1 MVEGVDKYN
10 NLFASL
16 LLPATAAT
24 TGDAARESL
33 SELLVKDGLAKV
45 GGQGQGRGGQGDGL
59 A

>member
-16 LLPATAAT
+16 MLPAAA
-24 TGDAARESL
+24 AAAEGTPKESM

-45 GGQGQGRGGQGDGL
+45 GGS
-59 A
+59 